1 MSLRTLAAPAILL
14 ALAACA
20 TAGEERAD
28 RPPSLSTATLTTITQ
43 ILSSDAYE
51 GRAPTTAGEE
61 KTIALIADRF
71 RKAGL
76 EPGNGA
82 SWYQEVPLVETVT
95 TPTALEIRGGRA
107 PLSLAYRTDFV
118 ANTYQ
123 IQPQVRLA
131 DSEMVFVGYGIN
143 APERGWNDYA

>member
-1 MSLRTLAAPAILL
+1 MSLRTLAAPAIML

-20 TAGEERAD
+20 TAGEERVD
-28 RPPSLSTATLTTITQ
+28 RVPTLSTATLTTVTQ

-82 SWYQEVPLVETVT
+82 SWYQEVPLVETVVQADNQAGCDAAT
-95 TPTALEIRGGRA
+95 EVGTKDGPAASGASAARCTRPLELGISGGSA
-107 PLSLAYRTDFV
+107 PLRLAYRTDFV
-118 ANTYQ
+118 ANTY
-123 IQPQVRLA
+123 
-131 DSEMVFVGYGIN
+131 
-143 APERGWNDYA
+143 